1 MKFWPIR
8 SQDRIIVPLMGSYM
22 VIVCGKK
29 DEGQMDSQTAGAIM
43 NAGFGWNKRS
53 NKLELPAYPS

>member
-1 MKFWPIR
+1 
-8 SQDRIIVPLMGSYM
+8 M

-43 NAGFGWNKRS
+43 NTGFGWNKRS